1 MTGHPRTSLSS
12 MVFPSLAL
20 LLAAAF
26 AFDEARLMA
35 RVPDWIM
42 HPVPLVSTGI
52 MIGTVFASLVHAEV
66 IAKRLGE
73 PLGTLA
79 LTICVTAIE
88 VTILVS
94 LMLNEENNPTL
105 ARESIFSVVMIVC
118 TGLVGLCLVIGALR
132 QGEPTFQV
140 QGANDFLVVLMAL
153 SVLTLI
159 LPDFT
164 ITTGE
169 GTFSNSQLGLVTLLA
184 LALYSIFLFIQ
195 TVRHRGH
202 FLDPKEAAEHEASR
216 PSTRR
221 ALFALG
227 WLIGGL
233 TGIVLLAER
242 VAANVETAMKVA
254 GVAKP
259 DTIIGALLAT
269 LVLMPEG
276 LSAVRAANRGSLQ
289 TALNVA
295 LGSALATIGLTIP
308 AVAIAS
314 IVTDHE
320 IILGI
325 EKRNVVLLALTL
337 GLSTLTF
344 GTGRTNLLTG
354 FVHLVVFAA
363 FVFLLLV
370 P

>member
-1 MTGHPRTSLSS
+1 
-12 MVFPSLAL
+12 
-20 LLAAAF
+20 
-26 AFDEARLMA
+26 
-35 RVPDWIM
+35 
-42 HPVPLVSTGI
+42 
-52 MIGTVFASLVHAEV
+52 
-66 IAKRLGE
+66 
-73 PLGTLA
+73 
-79 LTICVTAIE
+79 
-88 VTILVS
+88 
-94 LMLNEENNPTL
+94 
-105 ARESIFSVVMIVC
+105 
-118 TGLVGLCLVIGALR
+118 
-132 QGEPTFQV
+132 
-140 QGANDFLVVLMAL
+140 MAL

-184 LALYSIFLFIQ
+184 LAALFDLLFIQ

-276 LSAVRAANRGSLQ
+276 LSALRAANRGSLQ

-314 IVTDHE
+314 IVTEHE
-320 IILGI
+320 IILGS
-325 EKRNVVLLALTL
+325 KSAMCVLLALTL

-354 FVHLVVFAA
+354 FVHWSSSRRFVIPA
-363 FVFLLLV
+363 FRPVTCLR
-370 P
+370 